1 MLRAG
6 TLSEEFMNQEAN
18 SSYENTGGS
27 GGCAPTAQDSPAM
40 TVSELRRALEAAPTL
55 PLTVLWPDGNPFEAH
70 FHVTEVGRVQ
80 KDFVDCGGTVRR
92 TVTCLLQTWV
102 GEDKEHRITAGKL
115 LKAFDHG
122 AAVLGAGDLPVE
134 LEYEACN
141 VIQFKVVAVEREEDR
156 FVVRL
161 GGKHTD
167 CLAKELCVPSARMG
181 GVGAGCC

>member
-1 MLRAG
+1 
-6 TLSEEFMNQEAN
+6 MNQEIN
-18 SSYENTGGS
+18 SSCETSGGS
-27 GGCAPTAQDSPAM
+27 CGCAAPVQDAPGM
-40 TVSELRRALEAAPTL
+40 TVSQLRSALEAAPTL
-55 PLTVLWPDGNPFEAH
+55 PLTVLWPDGDPIEAH

-102 GEDKEHRITAGKL
+102 GEDTEHRITAEKL

-122 AAVLGAGDLPVE
+122 AAVLGGEDLPVE

-141 VIQFKVVAVEREEDR
+141 VIQFKVVAVEREAER
-156 FVVRL
+156 LVVRL

-167 CLAKELCVPSARMG
+167 CLAKELCVPSARAG
-181 GVGAGCC
+181 GVSAGCC

>member
-1 MLRAG
+1 
-6 TLSEEFMNQEAN
+6 MNQENN
-18 SSYENTGGS
+18 SSGKALGGS
-27 GGCAPTAQDSPAM
+27 CGCAAPVHDSRAM
-40 TVSELRRALEAAPTL
+40 TVAELRSALEAAPTL
-55 PLTVLWPDGNPFEAH
+55 PLTVLWPDGDPIEAH

-102 GEDKEHRITAGKL
+102 GEDTEHRITAAKL
-115 LKAFDHG
+115 LKAFAHG
-122 AAVLGAGDLPVE
+122 AAVLGAGVEALPVE

-141 VIQFKVVAVEREEDR
+141 VIQFRVVAVERDAER

-167 CLAKELCVPSARMG
+167 CLAKELCVPSARTG
-181 GVGAGCC
+181 GVSAGCC

>member
-1 MLRAG
+1 
-6 TLSEEFMNQEAN
+6 MNSGEAN
-18 SSYENTGGS
+18 SSC
-27 GGCAPTAQDSPAM
+27 GCDAPAVASAAM
-40 TVSELRRALEAAPTL
+40 TVSALKLALAAAPEL
-55 PLTVLWPDGNPFEAH
+55 PLAVLWPDGDPIEAH

-102 GEDKEHRITAGKL
+102 GEDVNHRITAGKL
-115 LKAFDHG
+115 LKAFEH
-122 AAVLGAGDLPVE
+122 AARVLGSEDLPVE

-141 VIQFKVVAVEREEDR
+141 VVQFTVCAVERETQR

-167 CLAKELCVPSARMG
+167 CLAKELCGVATEASPATDGCG
-181 GVGAGCC
+181 GACG

>member
-1 MLRAG
+1 
-6 TLSEEFMNQEAN
+6 
-18 SSYENTGGS
+18 
-27 GGCAPTAQDSPAM
+27 M
-40 TVSELRRALEAAPTL
+40 TVTALRTALAAAPAL
-55 PLTVLWPDGNPFEAH
+55 PLTVLWPDGDPIEAH

-102 GEDKEHRITAGKL
+102 GDDVDHRITAGKL

-122 AAVLGAGDLPVE
+122 AAVLGADDLPVE

-141 VIQFKVVAVEREEDR
+141 VIQFKVVAVEREADR

-161 GGKHTD
+161 AGKHTD
-167 CLAKELCVPSARMG
+167 CLARDVCVPAARAG
-181 GVGAGCC
+181 ADGAGCC